1 MGASVCS
8 LTVLWHSHVNA
19 INVDGAMME
28 YWQQITTYPSLLIGP
43 AVLAAVIAGVVSL
56 ITSANNRA
64 ATSADVDRKIEAERQ
79 ATDAKLNHE
88 RDRAMSDRAWVDYG
102 LRRDIYLDLAAN
114 VDDLIQPGDHAR
126 HRAFM
131 IATRKVRLI
140 GSDDVVLAL
149 NALTDSIKGGGDDA
163 MRSTCYSALFNAIR
177 HDIRT
182 LNEKPPVG
190 TLLDESAFPI
200 ES

>member
-1 MGASVCS
+1 
-8 LTVLWHSHVNA
+8 
-19 INVDGAMME
+19 ME
-28 YWQQITTYPSLLIGP
+28 YWQQIATYPSLLIGP
-43 AVLAAVIAGVVSL
+43 AVLAALIAAVVSL
-56 ITSANNRA
+56 ITGAMNRN

-79 ATDAKLNHE
+79 ATDTKLSHE
-88 RDRAMSDRAWVDYG
+88 RDRAVSDRAWVDYA
-102 LRRDIYLDLAAN
+102 LRRDVYLDLATN
-114 VDDLIQPGDHAR
+114 VDDLIQPGDAAR

-140 GSDDVVLAL
+140 GSDEVVRAL
-149 NALTDSIKGGGDDA
+149 NALTDSIKGRTDDA
-163 MRSTCYSALFNAIR
+163 QRSRCYSALFNAIR
-177 HDIRT
+177 KDIRT